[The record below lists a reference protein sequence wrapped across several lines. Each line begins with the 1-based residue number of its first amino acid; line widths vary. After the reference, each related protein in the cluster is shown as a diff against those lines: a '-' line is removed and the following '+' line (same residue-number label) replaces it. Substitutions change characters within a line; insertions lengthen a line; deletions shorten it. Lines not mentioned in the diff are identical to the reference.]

1 MSKYQVSRTRR
12 RFPISAMNY
21 LQVSSTDTDLAGSE
35 ESLSNGRSRL
45 RSIDEA
51 NATGFAGRYGDR
63 SQRAILSTRTRFG
76 RDSATI
82 SFGSSAKMR
91 G

>member
-1 MSKYQVSRTRR
+1 VSKYQVSRTRR